1 LVRVPK
7 PGVSGCPGTD
17 LLTVNIVPKPTA
29 LFGVDISGDCTGVSV
44 QVSDSSSDY
53 LKLDWFVNNNINIE
67 GSNPVFTFPYSDTL
81 KITLIASNGECRD
94 TISYSEYIKGL
105 KDFYKENTV
114 NAFSPNGD
122 GINDCFSPALQ
133 LENNTVNTKFLP
145 CSDVIVYDRWGIKI
159 FDSSTEGNNSCWD
172 GKNQA
177 GEEMPEAVY
186 FYVYIYEAEQREGFV
201 HLKREK

>member
-1 LVRVPK
+1 
-7 PGVSGCPGTD
+7 
-17 LLTVNIVPKPTA
+17 
-29 LFGVDISGDCTGVSV
+29 
-44 QVSDSSSDY
+44 
-53 LKLDWFVNNNINIE
+53 
-67 GSNPVFTFPYSDTL
+67 
-81 KITLIASNGECRD
+81 
-94 TISYSEYIKGL
+94 
-105 KDFYKENTV
+105 
-114 NAFSPNGD
+114 
-122 GINDCFSPALQ
+122 